1 MPEPAANAEP
11 APSAASGTTGAEPAV
26 PAANAPTTVTDGGVV
41 PLREN
46 RDFKIVF
53 VGQGISA
60 LGDAVDFAVLPLL
73 VLALTGSGVA
83 MGIVGVLS
91 QLPDLIF
98 GLPVGALADRWD
110 RRRMMLLA
118 DAGRAA
124 LVALIPISAML
135 GMDTMAVVLLVT
147 FPINTFRVLF
157 MAGWTAAVPNLVGRA
172 YIGRAVSLFEAVLSL
187 SYIVG
192 PALAG
197 VLVGII
203 GPAQTLAIQAV
214 AFAVSA
220 LSLTLIRR
228 PFRATGAAPQR
239 HLLVEIGEGI
249 AFIRRHPT
257 LRAMV
262 AWWTAF
268 SIATGGLVA
277 ALAYYIRVDRTLEA
291 TWLGIVLSAFGAGN
305 LVGALV
311 GGRLTNGRL
320 APLLIGGALLQ
331 GSVILLISLPLSPIV
346 MPLCS
351 FAGGVG
357 GGMLFVAYLTF
368 RSAATPDRLL
378 GRVGGTARTIS
389 IGLIPIG
396 TFTAGALL
404 DQIGGDGTL
413 QVIGAAVIGLSLL
426 FALSGSLRAARVEHH
441 AEVVTP
447 GAA

>member
-1 MPEPAANAEP
+1 MPADPESPDDEL
-11 APSAASGTTGAEPAV
+11 
-26 PAANAPTTVTDGGVV
+26 V
-41 PLREN
+41 PLRQN
-46 RDFKIVF
+46 RDFKVVF

-60 LGDAVDFAVLPLL
+60 LGDAVNLAALPLL
-73 VLALTGSGVA
+73 VLALTGSGVL
-83 MGIVGVLS
+83 MGLVGVLA

-98 GLPVGALADRWD
+98 GLPVGAMADRLD
-110 RRRMMLLA
+110 RRRLMLAA
-118 DAGRAA
+118 DAARSA

-135 GMDTMAVVLLVT
+135 GLDTMAVVLLVT
-147 FPINTFRVLF
+147 FPINACRVFF
-157 MAGWTAAVPNLVGRA
+157 MAGWTAAVPNLVGRP

-197 VLVGII
+197 ILVGII
-203 GPAQTLAIQAV
+203 GPAQTLAVQAV
-214 AFAVSA
+214 AFGVSA
-220 LSLTLIRR
+220 LSLTLVRR
-228 PFRATGAAPQR
+228 PLRATGAAPQR

-249 AFIRRHPT
+249 DFIRRHPT
-257 LRAMV
+257 LRVMV

-305 LVGALV
+305 LIGALV
-311 GGRLTNGRL
+311 GGRLTAGRL
-320 APLLIGGALLQ
+320 APQLLGGALLQ
-331 GSVILLISLPLSPIV
+331 GSVILLISVPVAPVV
-346 MPLCS
+346 MPVCS
-351 FAGGVG
+351 FIGGLG
-357 GGMLFVAYLTF
+357 GGMLFVAYLTY

-396 TFTAGALL
+396 TFAAGALL
-404 DQIGGDGTL
+404 DEIGGAGTL
-413 QVIGAAVIGLSLL
+413 RLIGAAVIGLALV
-426 FALSGSLRAARVEHH
+426 FALSARLRAARVEHH
-441 AEVVTP
+441 AEAVTP

>member
-1 MPEPAANAEP
+1 M
-11 APSAASGTTGAEPAV
+11 
-26 PAANAPTTVTDGGVV
+26 
-41 PLREN
+41 
-46 RDFKIVF
+46 
-53 VGQGISA
+53 GQGISA
-60 LGDAVDFAVLPLL
+60 LGDAVNFAALPLL
-73 VLALTGSGVA
+73 VLALTGSGVL

-110 RRRMMLLA
+110 RRRLMLFA
-118 DAGRAA
+118 DAARGA

-147 FPINTFRVLF
+147 FPVNVCRVLF

-172 YIGRAVSLFEAVLSL
+172 HIGRAVSLFEAVLSL

-203 GPAQTLAIQAV
+203 GPAETLAVQAV
-214 AFAVSA
+214 AFGASAV
-220 LSLTLIRR
+220 SLTLVRR
-228 PFRATGAAPQR
+228 PLRATGARPQR

-249 AFIRRHPT
+249 SFIRHHAT
-257 LRAMV
+257 LRVMV

-305 LVGALV
+305 LIGALV
-311 GGRLTNGRL
+311 GGRLTAGRL
-320 APLLIGGALLQ
+320 APQLLGGALLQ
-331 GSVILLISLPLSPIV
+331 GSVILLISAPLLPLI
-346 MPLCS
+346 MPVCS
-351 FAGGVG
+351 FIGGVG
-357 GGMLFVAYLTF
+357 GGMLFVAYLTY

-389 IGLIPIG
+389 IGLVPIG
-396 TFTAGALL
+396 TFAAGALL
-404 DQIGGDGTL
+404 DQVGGAATL
-413 QVIGAAVIGLSLL
+413 RVIGAAVIGLTIL
-426 FALSGSLRAARVEHH
+426 FALSARLRAARVEHH
-441 AEVVTP
+441 AEAVTP